1 MNPGYKKSLMNILSV
16 ACKLLFIITQSQ
28 GIVLVNIS
36 ESFGYNIFNIKSHI
50 YFFTEMRSR
59 LQSDIPSLTTHAMT
73 PIPRPESGRQCH
85 RMRADKDVPQNFVA
99 MEQLVVRLRREIANM
114 KNQITRVNNNNAEL
128 QKELNAATLK
138 VTHLTG
144 KLSELESRIVNV
156 INVIIVTYRVIA
168 LCDMQVN

>member
-1 MNPGYKKSLMNILSV
+1 
-16 ACKLLFIITQSQ
+16 
-28 GIVLVNIS
+28 
-36 ESFGYNIFNIKSHI
+36 
-50 YFFTEMRSR
+50 MRSR

-114 KNQITRVNNNNAEL
+114 KNQITRVNNSNAEL

-144 KLSELESRIVNV
+144 KLSELESSAFNI
-156 INVIIVTYRVIA
+156 IIVTYRVIA
-168 LCDMQVN
+168 LCDMQVNSTKLNENAPIKGGREERNMSMKSGWYKSN

>member
-1 MNPGYKKSLMNILSV
+1 
-16 ACKLLFIITQSQ
+16 
-28 GIVLVNIS
+28 
-36 ESFGYNIFNIKSHI
+36 
-50 YFFTEMRSR
+50 MRSR
-59 LQSDIPSLTTHAMT
+59 LQSDIPSLTTHTMT

-99 MEQLVVRLRREIANM
+99 MEQLVVRLRREVANM

-144 KLSELESRIVNV
+144 KLSELESNAFK
-156 INVIIVTYRVIA
+156 VIIVTCCVIVI
-168 LCDMQVN
+168 CDMQVNSTKLSENALIKEEREERNMNMKSGSYKSN

>member
-1 MNPGYKKSLMNILSV
+1 
-16 ACKLLFIITQSQ
+16 
-28 GIVLVNIS
+28 
-36 ESFGYNIFNIKSHI
+36 
-50 YFFTEMRSR
+50 MRSR

-138 VTHLTG
+138 ITHLTG
-144 KLSELESRIVNV
+144 KLSELESSAFNI
-156 INVIIVTYRVIA
+156 IIVTYRVIA
-168 LCDMQVN
+168 LCDMQVNSTKLNENAPIKGGREERNMSMKSGWYKSN